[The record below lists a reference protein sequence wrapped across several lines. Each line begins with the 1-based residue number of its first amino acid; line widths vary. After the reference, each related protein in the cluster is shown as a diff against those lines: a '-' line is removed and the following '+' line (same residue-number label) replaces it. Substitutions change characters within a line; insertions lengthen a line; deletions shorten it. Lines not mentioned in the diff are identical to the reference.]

1 MSSIGIDFD
10 SWDEQDGIDCDNGAV
25 FFMDPAHGATTEP
38 VVFAQLTVPS
48 GTHFTG
54 QISAHG
60 RTVHH
65 GGPPPD
71 DWEQASITFS
81 DACARPVLCVH
92 RLSLI
97 RVSACRP
104 APPPPR
110 RPPPPPPSPG
120 NHLCL
125 SNCGGGSGVQCGA
138 GEQPD
143 PDPGPG
149 LPQGCVPCPVS
160 TSAFFSVSRRLQKAL
175 TKCRTAGR
183 VLGRRLRM

>member
-10 SWDEQDGIDCDNGAV
+10 SWDEQNGIDCDNGAV

-81 DACARPVLCVH
+81 DACARPVRTSTVAHTGLCVQA
-92 RLSLI
+92 R
-97 RVSACRP
+97 SAPSSPPSTP
-104 APPPPR
+104 APVSRESSLLVELRRWVRSAVRGWGAARPRSRPWPPAGLCAMPR
-110 RPPPPPPSPG
+110 K
-120 NHLCL
+120 HI
-125 SNCGGGSGVQCGA
+125 
-138 GEQPD
+138 
-143 PDPGPG
+143 
-149 LPQGCVPCPVS
+149 
-160 TSAFFSVSRRLQKAL
+160 AFFSV
-175 TKCRTAGR
+175 
-183 VLGRRLRM
+183 LRCL

>member
-10 SWDEQDGIDCDNGAV
+10 SWDEQNGIDCDNGAV

-97 RVSACRP
+97 LFSGAGRLRPLLAALHPRPRLQGIISACRTAAVGPECSARLGSSQTPIP
-104 APPPPR
+104 A
-110 RPPPPPPSPG
+110 
-120 NHLCL
+120 L
-125 SNCGGGSGVQCGA
+125 A
-138 GEQPD
+138 
-143 PDPGPG
+143 
-149 LPQGCVPCPVS
+149 
-160 TSAFFSVSRRLQKAL
+160 SRRAV
-175 TKCRTAGR
+175 CHAP
-183 VLGRRLRM
+183 